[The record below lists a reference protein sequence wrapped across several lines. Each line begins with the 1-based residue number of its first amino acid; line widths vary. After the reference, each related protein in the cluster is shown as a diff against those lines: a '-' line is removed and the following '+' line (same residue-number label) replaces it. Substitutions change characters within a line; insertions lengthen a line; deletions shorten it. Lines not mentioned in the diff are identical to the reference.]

1 MLRRFSVNFAIFSVV
16 VDGLTVAFALFFSA
30 LVRPSM
36 SAISWLAPI
45 TAVVQLP
52 PGLYLL
58 FPICWVG
65 ILASFAV
72 YDGKRYLRAV
82 DEFTAL
88 SLGSLLAG
96 VALAGVLYLSY
107 REISRAQYLTFVLSA
122 YLIMAGWRV
131 IARIGFRL
139 RREHLPEVARR
150 ALVVGTGPIGRMVQ
164 SRLLSRQDLDVS
176 LSGFVDDE
184 PADGF
189 EGQLMGKLSELRAV
203 VDWSQATDVIIALP
217 PHFYGQIRAAV
228 DCLSDAAVRV
238 WIALGFFD
246 LALYRTA
253 MEDLA
258 GIPLLDLRASAL
270 DDYERTAKRAFDLVG
285 ATLAAIVA
293 SPFMALAAAAIW
305 LDGGGPILFR
315 QQRVGE
321 NGRLF
326 EMLKF
331 RTMVKNADELRHL
344 VEQHDANGN
353 LLHKAKDDPRVTR
366 VGRWLRRLSL
376 DELPQLINVLKGEMS
391 LVGPR
396 PEMPHLVEQYEP
408 WQRQRW
414 AVPPGITGWWQVTGR
429 SDKVMHLHTEDDLFY
444 VQNYSIWLDLRI
456 IMRTLWVVL
465 LGKGAF

>member
-1 MLRRFSVNFAIFSVV
+1 MLRRFSVNFALFSAV
-16 VDGLTVAFALFFSA
+16 VDGLVVAFALFFSA
-30 LVRPSM
+30 AIRPSM

-45 TAVVQLP
+45 TVPVTLP
-52 PGLYLL
+52 AGLYIL
-58 FPICWVG
+58 FPLCWVG
-65 ILASFAV
+65 VLASFAV

-88 SLGSLLAG
+88 TLASLLAG
-96 VALAGVLYLSY
+96 VALAGILYLSY
-107 REISRAQYLTFVLSA
+107 REISRAQYLVFVVSG
-122 YLIMAGWRV
+122 YLLMAGWRI

-139 RREHLPEVARR
+139 RREHLPEVTRR
-150 ALVVGTGPIGRMVQ
+150 VLIAGTGPIGRMVE
-164 SRLLSRQDLDVS
+164 SRLAARQDLDLT
-176 LSGFVDDE
+176 LSGFVDDA
-184 PADGF
+184 PAEGF
-189 EGQLMGKLSELRAV
+189 EGRLLGTLSELRAV

-217 PHFYGQIRAAV
+217 PHFYEQIRAAV
-228 DCLSDAAVRV
+228 ACLSDAAVQV
-238 WIALGFFD
+238 WLALGFFD

-258 GIPLLDLRASAL
+258 GVPLLDLRASAL
-270 DDYERTAKRAFDLVG
+270 DDYERTAKRVFDLVG
-285 ATLAAIVA
+285 GVLALVVA
-293 SPFMALAAAAIW
+293 LPFMAVAGAAIW
-305 LDGGGPILFR
+305 IDDGRPIFFR

-326 EMLKF
+326 GMLKF

-344 VEQHDANGN
+344 VEQRDDKGN
-353 LLHKAKDDPRVTR
+353 LIHKAKDDPRITR
-366 VGRWLRRLSL
+366 VGRWLRRVSL
-376 DELPQLINVLKGEMS
+376 DELPQLLNVLKGEMS

-429 SDKVMHLHTEDDLFY
+429 SDKVMHLHTEDDLY
-444 VQNYSIWLDLRI
+444 YLQNYSIWLDLRI

-465 LGKGAF
+465 LGRGAF